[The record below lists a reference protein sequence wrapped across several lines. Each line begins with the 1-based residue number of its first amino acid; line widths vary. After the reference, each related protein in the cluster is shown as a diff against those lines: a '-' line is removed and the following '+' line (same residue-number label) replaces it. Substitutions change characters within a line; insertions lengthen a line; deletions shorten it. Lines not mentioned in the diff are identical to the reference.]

1 MWNVSCSSS
10 DRRFPLRW
18 CLLTVCGRGKPTSV
32 GLFGC
37 LSTAHLILK
46 ENCRFVNFLNC
57 CEDFPADCPL
67 LTSGAHTFPL
77 TVTKCWYTASS
88 SWIQSYSQE
97 DDWRLFLSL
106 HFASVLSSSFIE
118 TTMDAISS
126 PLFTSPLVLK
136 ILVCFSISIV
146 RRVSPSLGSWAEN
159 ICTDVGLN
167 ILLWSLENVRDTLI
181 YDGNDS
187 WKWWQIHDKGSSSYF
202 GKCPKAECL
211 FIYLFVA
218 VFISVTKTLISL
230 VSVRFM
236 FWTLIKKYK
245 RWTFLSVW
253 FSLPVL
259 TWRSKHEKRGPGWSS
274 SSW

>member
-18 CLLTVCGRGKPTSV
+18 CLLAVCGRGKPTSV

-46 ENCRFVNFLNC
+46 ENCRFVKFLNC

-106 HFASVLSSSFIE
+106 HFVSVLSSSFIE

-159 ICTDVGLN
+159 ICTDVGLD
-167 ILLWSLENVRDTLI
+167 ILLWSLENVRDALI
-181 YDGNDS
+181 Y
-187 WKWWQIHDKGSSSYF
+187 GSDDRFMTKKEVHISVNV
-202 GKCPKAECL
+202 PKRNLYL
-211 FIYLFVA
+211 FICCSFH
-218 VFISVTKTLISL
+218 ISNQNINITGVGSLYVLDFDKKEMNFSLRLIS
-230 VSVRFM
+230 
-236 FWTLIKKYK
+236 WPILI
-245 RWTFLSVW
+245 WC
-253 FSLPVL
+253 
-259 TWRSKHEKRGPGWSS
+259 SKHEKRGPGRSS